1 MAPTQRKRS
10 HLDAVTIRNFAFDRT
25 IGCGRVGE
33 DEADEPARD
42 DLEALAR
49 ILGRKL
55 TSEDIS
61 TLVNEW
67 RRCIQSAA
75 QP

>member
-1 MAPTQRKRS
+1 MKLTSRKLS
-10 HLDAVTIRNFAFDRT
+10 HPDAVTIRNFAFDCT

-33 DEADEPARD
+33 DEAGEPGQGELDE
-42 DLEALAR
+42 LAR
-49 ILGRKL
+49 VLGRSL
-55 TSEDIS
+55 TPEDIK
-61 TLVNEW
+61 TLVSEW